1 MKMMKSAIPVLIGA
15 AFCVTSAFG
24 DVVSFNSPSQWT
36 TSRSDVIVLKSQLD
50 TAKLPKKQV
59 SIVLSKIENGKKKQV
74 LSKQFKVTDYSQE
87 FNLGSVQTS
96 LLGGKDYLRVDWS
109 VVGSTD
115 KGSLFPIGIVN
126 LDKIDKVAELHVA
139 KVPDA
144 VDAANAGALV
154 KDKKITDVKGSGFV
168 LLWGPKAL
176 SIVCK
181 KGQTG
186 VLRFAFDGKNGKN
199 AFISYPDRMVE
210 YHAANDS
217 IASIMYERVALTDS
231 LNFVQK
237 NWQNDIK
244 KSVSKDYCVI
254 TIPWPDLGILAVD
267 GRMMGFA
274 ALSMGDKSAVA
285 GAYPEKAKLL
295 IPGSWGTVV
304 LDK

>member
-181 KGQTG
+181 KGQAG

-237 NWQNDIK
+237 TWQNDIK

>member
-1 MKMMKSAIPVLIGA
+1 MMKSAIPVLIGA